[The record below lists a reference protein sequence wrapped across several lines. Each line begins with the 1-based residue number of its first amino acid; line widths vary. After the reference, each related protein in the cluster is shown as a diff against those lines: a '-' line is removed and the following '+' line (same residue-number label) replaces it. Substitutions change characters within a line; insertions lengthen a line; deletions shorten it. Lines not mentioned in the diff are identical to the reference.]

1 MKAGAIHNHYG
12 TKSLTSFPSVA
23 NIKSRDRVG
32 EVEEEA
38 EKVGEEVEEI
48 APYPQD

>member
-12 TKSLTSFPSVA
+12 TKSLTVPSVA

-32 EVEEEA
+32 DLEEEA